1 MAENITGMN
10 PAIIKWARER
20 SGYSLAEAAAVVK
33 KDVAI
38 LTDWECGVS
47 APTYVQL
54 EKLADKYKR
63 PVAIFFFPEPPEE
76 PDIAGNLAMRSSD
89 TPPLSPRMHILL
101 RQAYARQISL
111 MELSDRVNPEADP
124 IFRSLRTTLDVSAIA
139 FARKTRAY
147 LDVSVDTQMGWHNT
161 KEALERWQDI
171 IEENGVFVFKDAF
184 RDDTV
189 DGFCLAHEEFP
200 VIYLNN
206 SRPAVRQ
213 IFSLFH
219 ELAHLLLGENG
230 ITRGNRIHGGEKVEN
245 FCNQFAT
252 EFLVPDLDL
261 DTRLTF
267 PIYDDDAIGTLANR
281 YKVSRSIIL
290 LKLVNKGI
298 FAQEDYAQKIEEWT
312 TERGAYKRK
321 KSVDEIPMLMSSGP
335 EPSFHKRKD
344 VGAKTSGKRR
354 YYKTRATYLG
364 YRFMEL
370 AFSKYRQGQC
380 SIEQLAEHLDVK
392 VEDLPGLENSL
403 LRKADN

>member
-38 LTDWECGVS
+38 LTDWESGSS

-89 TPPLSPRMHILL
+89 TPPLSPQMHILL

-111 MELSDRVNPEADP
+111 MELSGGVNPAADP

-147 LDVSVDTQMGWHNT
+147 LDVSVETQMGWHNT

-171 IEENGVFVFKDAF
+171 IEEKGIFVFKDAF

-245 FCNQFAT
+245 FCNQFAA

-261 DTRLTF
+261 DTYLTF
-267 PIYDDDAIGTLANR
+267 PVYDDDAIETLANR
-281 YKVSRSIIL
+281 YKVSRPVIL
-290 LKLVNKGI
+290 LKLVDRDI
-298 FAQEDYAQKIEEWT
+298 LTQDDYVQITEEWAAGY
-312 TERGAYKRK
+312 ESDQGK
-321 KSVDEIPMLMSSGP
+321 KG
-335 EPSFHKRKD
+335 
-344 VGAKTSGKRR
+344 GGN
-354 YYKTRATYLG
+354 YYNTRAAYLG
-364 YRFMEL
+364 HRFMEL
-370 AFSKYRQGQC
+370 AFSKYHQGQC
-380 SIEQLAEHLDVK
+380 SIEQLAEHLNVK
-392 VEDLPGLENSL
+392 VKNLPRLEDCLPGRAN
-403 LRKADN
+403 R